1 MIGFKRNNQTNNMK
15 KLILLLLFIP
25 LVFSCSDGEE
35 ILGTPVLVITN
46 ENAKPLVIQV
56 TYD

>member
-1 MIGFKRNNQTNNMK
+1 ME

-25 LVFSCSDGEE
+25 LVFSSSDGEE

-46 ENAKPLVIQV
+46 ENAKPLAITSVKLRGLGAKL
-56 TYD
+56 